1 MNFTTLWRLM
11 RMPITSPSLYGSMES
26 PGCSSIGGGV
36 FTELGPFFP
45 TGDGQ
50 GLRINS
56 KSWNKGKQQLDKR
69 LAVAYATGQVATT
82 TRHGSSDSASGEK
95 GGDGERWY

>member
-1 MNFTTLWRLM
+1 
-11 RMPITSPSLYGSMES
+11 MES
-26 PGCSSIGGGV
+26 PGCSSIVGGV

-45 TGDGQ
+45 TGDGR

-56 KSWNKGKQQLDKR
+56 KCKQRLGKR
-69 LAVAYATGQVATT
+69 LVVAYATGQVATT